1 MSEPANPVHFV
12 SEPGVRWSRIN
23 AAESTPSLTKPLGW
37 DFYGNGTNLTWRRIF
52 ENFGLIGENEP
63 MPAGGDAGYMRA
75 IYARST
81 VNMDAVIAAMSLFP
95 GDHSADHAR
104 EIFSENVSAAERGKV
119 ARTFDE
125 ERYLHYRENVGAIV
139 LREFDETLVFWR
151 DHVGLDG
158 LREGKDPVRTL
169 EDAYERY
176 VSVQTNHSANSTLCQ
191 QYFSQATRL
200 AERAGLGELA
210 SSLTT
215 GIGDTFDTRSMARL
229 WQVSRGEATLEEYLG
244 EFGFQT
250 SSGDDL
256 SGHSWRENPAS
267 LRALVENYRRMD
279 ESSSPFVHEHERVE
293 QRQALEDR
301 IISALP
307 ADEQE
312 DARKLFDLLVSS
324 TRVRELGK
332 ASYRIALDVARAAA
346 RAQGAVLHQQGRID
360 GPEDVFL
367 LVRSEAFGDAGDLRS
382 IVAERK
388 AILDRYATYDIPQA
402 WTGNLEP
409 TLIEALDDD
418 DGVVSGLGVSAGVT
432 EGTVRVILD
441 HSSAEDMEPGEILV
455 TSTTDPSW
463 GPFFVAAGALVIDVG
478 GAMSHGAIIAR
489 ELGIPCVINTKN
501 GTRRLKDGM
510 MVRVDGNKGTVEVLH

>member
-1 MSEPANPVHFV
+1 M
-12 SEPGVRWSRIN
+12 
-23 AAESTPSLTKPLGW
+23 GW

-52 ENFGLIGENEP
+52 ENFGLIGQNEP
-63 MPAGGDAGYMRA
+63 MPAGGDEGYMRA
-75 IYARST
+75 IYARAT
-81 VNMDAVIAAMSLFP
+81 INVDTVIAAMDLFP
-95 GDHSADHAR
+95 GDHSGDHAR
-104 EIFSENVSAAERGKV
+104 EILSEDVSAAESGQ
-119 ARTFDE
+119 AERTFDE
-125 ERYLHYRENVGAIV
+125 ERYLRYREDVRAIV
-139 LREFDETLVFWR
+139 EREFDETLAFWR
-151 DHVGLDG
+151 DHVGLQG
-158 LREGKDPVRTL
+158 LREGKDPASTF
-169 EDAYERY
+169 EDAFERY

-229 WQVSRGEATLEEYLG
+229 WQVSRGKATLEDYLG

-250 SSGDDL
+250 STGDDL

-267 LRALVENYRRMD
+267 LRALVGNYQKMD
-279 ESSSPFVHEHERVE
+279 ESSSPFAHEHERVE
-293 QRQALEDR
+293 QRQALEER
-301 IISALP
+301 IIAALP
-307 ADEQE
+307 VDEQGE
-312 DARKLFDLLVSS
+312 ARKLFDLLASS

-346 RAQGAVLHQQGRID
+346 RAQGAVLHKQGRID
-360 GPEDVFL
+360 GPEDIFL
-367 LVRSEAFGDAGDLRS
+367 LVRTEAFGDAEDLRG

-388 AILDRYATYDIPQA
+388 AILELYATYDIPQA
-402 WTGNLEP
+402 WTGDLEP
-409 TLIEALDDD
+409 ALIEALADDG
-418 DGVVSGLGVSAGVT
+418 GVVSGLGVSAGVI
-432 EGTVRVILD
+432 EGTVRLILD

-455 TSTTDPSW
+455 TNTTDPSW

-510 MVRVDGNKGTVEVLH
+510 TVRVDGNTGTVEVLH